1 MSTIIYRMK
10 WMRFLLSNIVYSQET
25 LKTSSQATDE
35 IRLLIRETKES
46 GLLGIINSNDPYI
59 NL

>member
-1 MSTIIYRMK
+1 MK

-25 LKTSSQATDE
+25 LKTSSQAIDE